1 MANLHDT
8 PLIAINSII
17 PAAGAQNTNFFMTKV
32 LLLATLCRFLK
43 NEELPCEHI
52 RVTLS
57 ISPDESIHL
66 IARAWAIHRVRKN

>member
-17 PAAGAQNTNFFMTKV
+17 PAAGAHTNFFMTKA

-43 NEELPCEHI
+43 NEELPYEHI
-52 RVTLS
+52 IVTLS

-66 IARAWAIHRVRKN
+66 IARAWAIHRERKN